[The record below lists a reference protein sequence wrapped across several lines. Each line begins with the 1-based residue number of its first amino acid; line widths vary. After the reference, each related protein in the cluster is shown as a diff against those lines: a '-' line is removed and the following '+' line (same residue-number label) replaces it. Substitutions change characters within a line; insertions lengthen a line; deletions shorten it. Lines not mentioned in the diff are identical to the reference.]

1 MTVKLNLKEYPYRTA
16 PLPGIPGEVLKN
28 ALRIYNINGIEAPFT
43 WGAFRVCMPA
53 SFRPSKRYETL
64 EEVKADA
71 TKKAS
76 LMFVQLLEKFMSQYT
91 HYFQGVY
98 ITVDE
103 NCVWEDTLDKKKNER
118 ESYISLGDGK
128 WEISLFFWCII
139 SCYARVNTKN
149 HPCAYDLS
157 TMNFQAE
164 TYAVD
169 FSKKLA
175 DFLNAEGQGKLKVWG
190 PEWAFEFDD
199 DDGTVWISE
208 ECYSIQANKERFVT
222 PLEEGDPGVGNGVG
236 KLQYL

>member
-16 PLPGIPGEVLKN
+16 PLLGELGEVLEN
-28 ALRIYNINGIEAPFT
+28 ALRIYNINGIEAPFARS
-43 WGAFRVCMPA
+43 AFRVCMPA

-76 LMFVQLLEKFMSQYT
+76 LMFVQLLEKFMSRYT

-139 SCYARVNTKN
+139 TCYARVNTKN
-149 HPCAYDLS
+149 HPCAYHLP

-164 TYAVD
+164 AYAED

-190 PEWAFEFDD
+190 PEWAFGFGDD
-199 DDGTVWISE
+199 DDCDWIAE
-208 ECYSIQANKERFVT
+208 DWYSIQTNRERFVA
-222 PLEEGDPGVGNGVG
+222 PLEESDPGIGNGVG
-236 KLQYL
+236 KIQCL